1 MVSCCDTFTR
11 AQAVGTDQSQ
21 ASPVREEIKLLLS
34 VLLSEDEVIE
44 WLEMEW
50 TLKLTQF

>member
-21 ASPVREEIKLLLS
+21 ASPVRGEIKLLLP
-34 VLLSEDEVIE
+34 VLLSEDGVIE